1 MDLVLDSRM
10 ASDMDLRD
18 SDVDLK
24 IADSD
29 SDLVVS
35 GLATSLGISHVI
47 VLAVVIVVKCP
58 R

>member
-1 MDLVLDSRM
+1 M